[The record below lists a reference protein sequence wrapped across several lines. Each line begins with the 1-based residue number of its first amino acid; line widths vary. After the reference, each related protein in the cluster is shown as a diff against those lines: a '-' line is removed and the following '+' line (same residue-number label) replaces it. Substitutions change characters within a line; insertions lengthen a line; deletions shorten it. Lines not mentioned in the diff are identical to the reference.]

1 MGLAASARWFCYLLA
16 CADGTLYAGITNSLD
31 RRVAAHNAG
40 SASKYT
46 RTRRP
51 VALAWWRPC
60 RNRAEASRRE
70 AALKALPRPAKLAL
84 TRTRPATGRIPHVG
98 ASARE
103 SRSDTG
109 RAARAGAKSR
119 AR

>member
-1 MGLAASARWFCYLLA
+1 MRAGRSARWFCYLLA
-16 CADGTLYAGITNSLD
+16 CADGTLYAGITNSLA

-46 RTRRP
+46 RARRP
-51 VALAWWRPC
+51 VSLAWWRPC
-60 RNRAEASRRE
+60 RDRAEASRRE

-84 TRTRPATGRIPHVG
+84 TRARPGPP
-98 ASARE
+98 
-103 SRSDTG
+103 
-109 RAARAGAKSR
+109 SR

>member
-1 MGLAASARWFCYLLA
+1 MGLGASARWFCYLLA

-46 RTRRP
+46 RARRP

-60 RNRAEASRRE
+60 RDRAEASRRE
-70 AALKALPRPAKLAL
+70 AALKALPRSAKLAL
-84 TRTRPATGRIPHVG
+84 TRRRPARVAGTKNRATARSRRI
-98 ASARE
+98 
-103 SRSDTG
+103 
-109 RAARAGAKSR
+109 AGS
-119 AR
+119 